1 MLTGISKFVPE
12 VMARMVQA
20 PIADPELQRLLA
32 FEAVRV
38 MLTQS
43 FNRYGW
49 DVQRV
54 TDRTHQ
60 LDRGSDGP
68 TNGLSSTSG
77 PSGPRTS
84 VTSTAALCIS

>member
-1 MLTGISKFVPE
+1 
-12 VMARMVQA
+12 MAHMVQA

-43 FNRYGW
+43 FNRYSW

-54 TDRTHQ
+54 TDWTPQ
-60 LDRGSDGP
+60 LDRARIDLKP
-68 TNGLSSTSG
+68 IHRELQVR
-77 PSGPRTS
+77 P
-84 VTSTAALCIS
+84 V